1 MTSKPTDDGMDDQQD
16 QVFQIDDPDAP
27 ETAGLDLQQL
37 KDERD
42 QLYQRLAR
50 AQADYQNSRRR
61 LEADMETRI
70 QYANSALIKSLL
82 PVIDNFERAL
92 AVDPAKTESAAILKG
107 LQLVHDQWLQVLK
120 SQLVGEIAP
129 EPGTPFDP
137 NLHSAVM
144 QQPDDQYSEPTVT
157 QLLQKGYTLG
167 DRVLRPA
174 QVAVSKTG

>member
-1 MTSKPTDDGMDDQQD
+1 MSRNPTDERVENQDEPLEEQGGGDG
-16 QVFQIDDPDAP
+16 
-27 ETAGLDLQQL
+27 TDLQQL

-50 AQADYQNSRRR
+50 AQADFQNSRKR
-61 LEADMETRI
+61 LEADTEQRV
-70 QYANSALIKSLL
+70 QYANSTLIKSLL

-92 AVDPAKTESAAILKG
+92 AVDVATTDAASILKG
-107 LQLVHDQWLQVLK
+107 LQLVHDQWLSVLK
-120 SQLVGEIAP
+120 GQQVNEIAP

-137 NLHSAVM
+137 NLHAAIM
-144 QQPDDQYSEPTVT
+144 QQPDDRYDQPTVT

-174 QVAVSKTG
+174 QVAVSKTS

>member
-1 MTSKPTDDGMDDQQD
+1 MTRKPTNDGLDDQQD
-16 QVFQIDDPDAP
+16 RTFEINETDPPDL
-27 ETAGLDLQQL
+27 AGTDLQQL

-70 QYANSALIKSLL
+70 QYANSNLIKSLL

-92 AVDPAKTESAAILKG
+92 AVDPDKTDSASILKG

-144 QQPDDQYSEPTVT
+144 QQPDDKYAEPTVT

-174 QVAVSKTG
+174 QVAVSKAG